1 MSAPSAPYEGLGRPI
16 RGPRAL
22 SSDWRRF
29 WHLTYNIARNEFKLR
44 FFGSALGYLW
54 QLVRPLL
61 LFGVLYVFFTKVA
74 KVNNSHLPGQQHYG
88 AQLLGSIVLF
98 TFFGEATS
106 GAVRSVVDRENLVR
120 KIQFPRMVIPLSVVL
135 LALFN
140 LALNLVVVLGFALAE
155 GVTPTLSWLELPLI
169 VLMLAAFSTGIAML
183 LSALFVSL
191 RDIQPIWDVVSQVL
205 FYCSPVIISV
215 ETVKD
220 KVSTDA
226 AAPLHAQSARRGLP
240 AVPPRDHHQR
250 HPQRRSGDRQLGR
263 AARAARARGGGVRAR
278 LLGLQPLGAAGSR
291 EPLAAS
297 RAQVA
302 FVACSGV
309 RGRRAGAR
317 PRSRAICVRA
327 PCGERARALAPA
339 RRSPH
344 GARHSDAAWSR
355 SCSSTR
361 RPQRG

>member
-1 MSAPSAPYEGLGRPI
+1 VSSPAATHENLGRPI

-22 SSDWRRF
+22 TDDWSRF

-74 KVNNSHLPGQQHYG
+74 QVNNQKTPGAAHYG

-135 LALFN
+135 LAMFN
-140 LALNLVVVLGFALAE
+140 LSLNLLVVLGFALVE
-155 GVTPTLSWLELPLI
+155 GVTPTMSWLELPLI
-169 VLMLAAFSTGIAML
+169 VLTLAVFATGIAML

-191 RDIQPIWDVVSQVL
+191 RDIQPIWDVISQIL

-215 ETVKD
+215 ETVQVKLSATLLHLYMLNPLA
-220 KVSTDA
+220 VVFQEFRHAMITPGTLSAGQALGSWTA
-226 AAPLHAQSARRGLP
+226 IIAPLSIVVGVFVLGFWVFNRSA
-240 AVPPRDHHQR
+240 
-250 HPQRRSGDRQLGR
+250 
-263 AARAARARGGGVRAR
+263 
-278 LLGLQPLGAAGSR
+278 PL
-291 EPLAAS
+291 
-297 RAQVA
+297 VA
-302 FVACSGV
+302 
-309 RGRRAGAR
+309 
-317 PRSRAICVRA
+317 
-327 PCGERARALAPA
+327 ENL
-339 RRSPH
+339 
-344 GARHSDAAWSR
+344 
-355 SCSSTR
+355 
-361 RPQRG
+361 